1 MSATTDRGEDRMS
14 YKIVFFDID
23 GTLINEQKEIPADT
37 IKAIAELKERGV
49 EPVIATGRA
58 PYFIKKLAEQLGIE
72 SFVCLN
78 GGYVVYKGTPLYKR
92 EIEKSRLEA
101 LVKAAAEHNHGLVFE
116 GEHSFFADK
125 EDHPFIIESVNSLKV
140 DLPGYNPEFWKTD
153 EIYQVFLHCESH
165 EEHLYERLHSELK
178 LIRWHPQAIDVL
190 PAGGSKAQGIE
201 ALLEKLGLTA
211 ADAVAFGDGL
221 NDKEML
227 ETVGFGVAMG
237 NSHPELL
244 PFANYVTTHV
254 DEQGIRNGLVEAGLL
269 QTV

>member
-1 MSATTDRGEDRMS
+1 MG

-23 GTLINEQKEIPADT
+23 GTLINEHKEIPADT

-58 PYFIKKLAEQLGIE
+58 PYFIKPLAETLGIE

-78 GGYVVYKGTPLYKR
+78 GAYAVYKGEVLYKR

-101 LVKAAAEHNHGLVFE
+101 LVKVAAEHDHGLVFE
-116 GEHSFFADK
+116 GEHAFFSDK
-125 EDHPFIIESVNSLKV
+125 ENHPFVIESVNSLKV
-140 DLPGYNPEFWKTD
+140 DLPGYNPDFWKTD
-153 EIYQVFLHCESH
+153 GIYQVFLHCESH
-165 EEHLYERLHSELK
+165 DEHLYDALHTDLK

-201 ALLEKLGLTA
+201 AMLDKLGLSTA
-211 ADAVAFGDGL
+211 EAVAFGDGL

-227 ETVGFGVAMG
+227 ELVGFGVAMG

-244 PFANYVTTHV
+244 PFADYVTSHV
-254 DEQGIRNGLVEAGLL
+254 DEQGIRNGLVKAELL
-269 QTV
+269 